1 MTTILA
7 DSDLIETIKAYDAR
21 VPSLDIW
28 SASVHRG
35 KTFGKLFKD
44 FKKVSAKPF
53 AILEYGIDAYD
64 HQNKDEY
71 ENIGKPYQAHYAES
85 LWEEITK
92 NSDVCIGGSIMAFS
106 DDWWRGKYST
116 GKHCPESDPSV
127 HGTCGYPVS
136 SSPDEYFDQEWAG
149 IARVLPNASRR
160 DIVEPRAAYYRL
172 QALWTGTEAQISV
185 NPLTIDFGDVLL
197 NSASEPKSITI
208 TNTGN
213 RDLIIRS
220 LKVLGG
226 ETEFEIT
233 PGTCESLKPM
243 IPARS
248 SCNVTAVF
256 IPDSAGKETA
266 TLKIISNDH
275 ESPRTEVILKGTGV
289 QARKYRISGG
299 GFNDPQDA
307 KREATF
313 SMDVTGPSN
322 LSGSLRYYY
331 AKNRLELV
339 STEITSVSISNNTA
353 IIPGKGKVNGV
364 AGYVFTATI
373 VDGSPDK
380 FGLSINKLNGTP
392 FNQSPQRL

>member
-1 MTTILA
+1 MAPAAT
-7 DSDLIETIKAYDAR
+7 
-21 VPSLDIW
+21 
-28 SASVHRG
+28 
-35 KTFGKLFKD
+35 
-44 FKKVSAKPF
+44 PF
-53 AILEYGIDAYD
+53 
-64 HQNKDEY
+64 HPPPN
-71 ENIGKPYQAHYAES
+71 
-85 LWEEITK
+85 
-92 NSDVCIGGSIMAFS
+92 
-106 DDWWRGKYST
+106 
-116 GKHCPESDPSV
+116 
-127 HGTCGYPVS
+127 
-136 SSPDEYFDQEWAG
+136 EYFDQEWAG

-266 TLKIISNDH
+266 TLKLISNDH

-307 KREATF
+307 KYKATF

-353 IIPGKGKVNGV
+353 IITGKGKVNGV

-392 FNQSPQRL
+392 VYSVPPKAVSGGNLVLSGK